1 MLKRSFGY
9 YGPDEL
15 MAEIQATAEL
25 NADNI
30 RYTKRQPRHGL
41 DDADLLYLKLKAD
54 LKVDADNH
62 HHGHKRSG
70 LLTNKNGVQ
79 GAVEVC
85 SSLLFSD
92 MSDED

>member
-1 MLKRSFGY
+1 
-9 YGPDEL
+9 

-30 RYTKRQPRHGL
+30 RYTKRHFRHGH
-41 DDADLLYLKLKAD
+41 DGADVDLKLKAD
-54 LKVDADNH
+54 LDLDAGHH

-85 SSLLFSD
+85 SSFLFSD
-92 MSDED
+92 MSDGI